1 MDWCALHSHF
11 LPLIRFYVEPFIYSL
26 FIYVDLAI
34 DFWYIFFFAS
44 TKESLTRIKEPQNRC
59 TITNSHTAQIMTLTS
74 LSVTFVRNRGRRRD
88 LVAAKYLKYWAI
100 GQVTVVAFFSLYL
113 LLTDSTNP
121 QSLWTLEHWTG
132 IMTSSLLVLCFC
144 QCLLSGK
151 FLWSIF
157 LKLRR
162 SFS

>member
-1 MDWCALHSHF
+1 MDCCAFHSHF
-11 LPLIRFYVEPFIYSL
+11 LPSIRFYAFHL
-26 FIYVDLAI
+26 FSFHLRWSARLIFDTFFCVDKRKLNQ
-34 DFWYIFFFAS
+34 
-44 TKESLTRIKEPQNRC
+44 KKKPQNRC
-59 TITNSHTAQIMTLTS
+59 TFTNSHTAQIMTLTS

-132 IMTSSLLVLCFC
+132 IMTSSILVFCFC

-151 FLWSIF
+151 FLWSIV